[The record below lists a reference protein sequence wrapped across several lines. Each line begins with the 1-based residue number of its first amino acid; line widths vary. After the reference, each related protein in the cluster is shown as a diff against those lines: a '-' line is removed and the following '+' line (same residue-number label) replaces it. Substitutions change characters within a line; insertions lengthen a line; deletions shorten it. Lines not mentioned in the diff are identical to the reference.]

1 MSRQLEVTE
10 TSSTIS
16 INDNKNKL
24 LGVIYGIGM
33 NVNDIIGA
41 GSLNTKFYVKTLD

>member
-1 MSRQLEVTE
+1 MSRHLETSS

-16 INDNKNKL
+16 SNDNRNKL

-41 GSLNTKFYVKTLD
+41 GKY